1 MKDETFIV
9 TGQQS
14 NLSLTTFPPSPSIN
28 DVIPHNVEYKTRQK
42 SSGPNNEQC
51 L

>member
-14 NLSLTTFPPSPSIN
+14 NLSLTAFPPSPRIN
-28 DVIPHNVEYKTRQK
+28 DAIPYNVEYKARQK
-42 SSGPNNEQC
+42 SSGANNEQC

>member
-14 NLSLTTFPPSPSIN
+14 DLSLTFPPSPSIN
-28 DVIPHNVEYKTRQK
+28 DVIPYNVEYKTRQK
-42 SSGPNNEQC
+42 SSGANNEQC